1 MQLEWIR
8 QVVIHSLCNTQKN
21 LIPKQYNHIYIDI
34 GDYFYLC
41 FLDSF
46 AKYTTL
52 ELFQWEFVARVLAQL
67 FQIPFCFIQGN
78 AHPGKWPANSGE
90 ESWAWWNVPIIPA
103 LSGVERKD
111 SETKS
116 WIESQPGSHC
126 SLKNTSRVGVEGK
139 GMDKSQHP
147 KRASPAVDLALTPL
161 TQKVQQAADGFLWL
175 PHFMKR

>member
-1 MQLEWIR
+1 MNRTVRL
-8 QVVIHSLCNTQKN
+8 VVIHSLCNTQKN

-46 AKYTTL
+46 AKHTTL

-90 ESWAWWNVPIIPA
+90 ESWAWCSLPIIPA

-111 SETKS
+111 SETKHELKAS
-116 WIESQPGSHC
+116 LAPIARPVSKIQAGLVLREKEWISRSI
-126 SLKNTSRVGVEGK
+126 LKE
-139 GMDKSQHP
+139 Q
-147 KRASPAVDLALTPL
+147 A
-161 TQKVQQAADGFLWL
+161 QQ
-175 PHFMKR
+175 